1 MNTTTAWT
9 PRRLFRTVAI
19 AEAITWTLL
28 ILGMIG
34 KYVLDLGGLG
44 VSIGGGLHGFVFL
57 LFVAVSLL
65 VGVNQ
70 RWSPALLLVTLVTS
84 ILPFATIPMD
94 RWLERHHRLTG
105 DWRTASDGP
114 GDNGPGDRVL
124 RTLLAHPVRMA
135 VIGLVAVAVVFTLL
149 IVVGPPGSSS
159 S

>member
-1 MNTTTAWT
+1 MDTTAWT
-9 PRRLFRTVAI
+9 PLRLFRTAAI

-57 LFVAVSLL
+57 LFVVVSLL

-70 RWSPALLLVTLVTS
+70 RWSSSLVLVTLVTS

-94 RWLERHHRLTG
+94 RWLEGHHRLAG
-105 DWRTASDGP
+105 DWRRTSPSDP
-114 GDNGPGDRVL
+114 VDNGFGDRML
-124 RTLLAHPVRMA
+124 RTLQAHPVRMV
-135 VIGLVAVAVVFTLL
+135 VIGLVAVALVFTVLV
-149 IVVGPPGSSS
+149 VVGPPGGSS
-159 S
+159 